1 MQMKTKSELLL
12 QTYIENHIDDE
23 PQLLQ
28 ELRRQAHLTLL
39 HPRMLSGHVQGRIL
53 KMFMQMIK
61 PKHVLEIGTYT
72 GYSALCLAEGL
83 ADDAKLDT
91 IEINDELED
100 KILKFFN
107 ASEHGQKI
115 QLHIGDALEILPTFP
130 YSFDA
135 IFMDG
140 NKRHYVAYYEACMK
154 KLNIDGYIFADNTLW
169 DGHVIDEVVDKND
182 LQTKGILEFNDFV
195 KNDKRVETVI
205 FPIRDGITV
214 LRKVSD

>member
-1 MQMKTKSELLL
+1 MKTKSELLL

-23 PQLLQ
+23 PKLLQ

-53 KMFMQMIK
+53 KMFMQMIN

-83 ADDAKLDT
+83 SDDGKLDT

-154 KLNIDGYIFADNTLW
+154 KLNVGGYIFADNTLW
-169 DGHVIDEVVDKND
+169 DGHVIDDVVDKND

-214 LRKVSD
+214 LRKK